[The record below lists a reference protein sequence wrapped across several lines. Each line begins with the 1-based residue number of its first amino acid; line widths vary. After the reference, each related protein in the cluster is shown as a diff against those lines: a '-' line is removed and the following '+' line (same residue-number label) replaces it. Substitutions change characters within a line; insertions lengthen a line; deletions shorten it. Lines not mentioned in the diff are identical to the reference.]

1 MSGSEPNE
9 SKVEEAMQVL
19 KRGMKL
25 LDTHFLKDT
34 KFINSNEISI
44 ADLQAACEIT
54 QFWMADIDILQD
66 KPNLKKWFDNVQ
78 SELNPVFLKVHKVV
92 NLIQSQ
98 GLHELVSIFRSQEV
112 FKA

>member
-66 KPNLKKWFDNVQ
+66 KPNLKKWLDNVQ
-78 SELNPVFLKVHKVV
+78 SELNPVFNEAHKMVY
-92 NLIQSQ
+92 LAQSK
-98 GLHELVSIFRSQEV
+98 GV
-112 FKA
+112 FKAKL

>member
-9 SKVEEAMQVL
+9 TKVEEAMQVL

-25 LDTHFLKDT
+25 LDTHFLKNT

-54 QFWMADIDILQD
+54 QFWMVDIDILQD
-66 KPNLKKWFDNVQ
+66 KPNLKKWLDNLK
-78 SELNPVFLKVHKVV
+78 SELNPVFDEAHKMVY
-92 NLIQSQ
+92 LAQSK
-98 GLHELVSIFRSQEV
+98 GV
-112 FKA
+112 FKAKL